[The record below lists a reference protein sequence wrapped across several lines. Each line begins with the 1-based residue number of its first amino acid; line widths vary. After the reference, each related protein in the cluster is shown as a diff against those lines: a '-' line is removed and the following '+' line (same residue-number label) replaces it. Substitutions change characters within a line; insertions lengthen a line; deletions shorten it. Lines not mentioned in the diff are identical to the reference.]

1 MNVGHRSLRFAQ
13 IGLRDLGHAVRAS
26 PLVVLGTTAALLGS
40 GLALIRPDLLPQ
52 PSKAE
57 IDPIAW
63 LVPEQPLQPPPLDQ
77 IASYQPDQV
86 LPLDRA
92 DGSVV
97 SVGYSS
103 MILDPRWVDLEF
115 FGGWQRELEA
125 NNDSAALLFF
135 TGPTFEKGHPNKPLG
150 IALHGDLKL
159 RNGLW
164 LAGNRAAA
172 AGRAYVAAS
181 ESGDLVFGYG
191 DLTAERQARYRW
203 FIGGLHAFDHTV
215 TPPPESYRGVYGAM
229 KLADVRIVYGLRA
242 DGRLEVIETADGV
255 HFDDLRLLVKALGFQ
270 AAYLPDHA
278 SKSRLIVPGRRL
290 WSKEQAVWVS
300 GGKPSITALPFMLR
314 VVPRSG
320 PA

>member
-1 MNVGHRSLRFAQ
+1 MP
-13 IGLRDLGHAVRAS
+13 RDVGHAVRAL
-26 PLVVLGTTAALLGS
+26 PLVVLGAISGLLGS
-40 GLALIRPDLLPQ
+40 GFALIRPDVFLQPPQ
-52 PSKAE
+52 GE

-63 LVPEQPLQPPPLDQ
+63 LVPEQPPQPPPLDQ
-77 IASYQPDQV
+77 IASYQPDQA

-92 DGSVV
+92 DGSAVT
-97 SVGYSS
+97 VGYSS

-125 NNDSAALLFF
+125 NDDAAALLFF
-135 TGPTFEKGHPNKPLG
+135 TGPTFEKGHPNEPLG

-164 LAGNRAAA
+164 RAGNRAAA
-172 AGRAYVAAS
+172 AGRAYMAVS
-181 ESGDLVFGYG
+181 ESGELVFGYG
-191 DLTAERQARYRW
+191 DLTPERQARYRW

-215 TPPPESYRGVYGAM
+215 SRPPESYRGVYGAM

-290 WSKEQAVWVS
+290 WSEEQAVWVS

-314 VVPRSG
+314 VLPRSG